1 MTFRRTFA
9 AVIMTCLVTLGT
21 HAAMPFNVVI
31 LGDSN
36 AALGGDSCNAERGWT
51 KWFCEAVTPK
61 TCYSY
66 ARMGATWTN
75 NALTHL
81 NLSETLRGAN
91 NDNVIYNQVSRFKEA
106 YKNGLQPEPALIIIA
121 AGTSDAW
128 LERQRP
134 EMYSMTVDK
143 AFKSAL
149 LDLMMKKVHQV
160 TSLAEAVRYNCEIL
174 RESFPDARIVL
185 LAPIETTIAT
195 APRNL
200 KVCETIEECG
210 RKLGIDVLRLD
221 KECPI
226 KCGEERIKKHYTK
239 DGSNTSVEGA
249 QMISERV
256 VAFLK

>member
-1 MTFRRTFA
+1 MTLCGYA
-9 AVIMTCLVTLGT
+9 AI
-21 HAAMPFNVVI
+21 PFNVVI

-36 AALGGDSCNAERGWT
+36 SALGGDSCTEERGWT
-51 KWFCEAVTPK
+51 KWYREAAKPK
-61 TCYSY
+61 TCISY

-75 NALTHL
+75 NALTRL
-81 NLSETLRGAN
+81 DISDNLRGAN
-91 NDNVIYNQVSRFKEA
+91 NNNVIYNQVSRFKEA

-121 AGTSDAW
+121 AGTCDAW

-134 EMYSMTVDK
+134 EMYSITVDK
-143 AFKSAL
+143 AFKSTL
-149 LDLMMKKVHQV
+149 LELMMKKVNQV

-185 LAPIETTIAT
+185 LAPVETTMAG
-195 APRNL
+195 AQRNL

-210 RKLGIDVLRLD
+210 QKLGIDVVRLD

-226 KCGEERIKKHYTK
+226 KAEAERIKKHYTK

-249 QMISERV
+249 QVIAERV
-256 VAFLK
+256 VDFLSK